1 MGGIGRGGRPR
12 NQGMDV
18 RVTRDHVVAF
28 QRPDIYIVC
37 IIQQSTLLINYDR
50 SPLAL
55 LCFSRRMTLLFIFL
69 INNSQPPLLI
79 ILFYFLK

>member
-1 MGGIGRGGRPR
+1 MGWEGGRPR

-55 LCFSRRMTLLFIFL
+55 L
-69 INNSQPPLLI
+69 
-79 ILFYFLK
+79 